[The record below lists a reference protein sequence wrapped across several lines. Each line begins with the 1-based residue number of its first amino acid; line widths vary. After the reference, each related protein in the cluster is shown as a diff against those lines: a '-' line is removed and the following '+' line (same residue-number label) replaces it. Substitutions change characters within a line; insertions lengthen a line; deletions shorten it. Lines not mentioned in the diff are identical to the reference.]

1 MAALS
6 ALNARHAHRQPPN
19 RDQQAPPT
27 HVQTALPP
35 TVRWSQLLTLTGSWA
50 AAEPKRLRWGLWHTP
65 ARIVSLAG
73 RHIVRILDGWPT
85 VNELLGAYGRIAAL
99 T

>member
-1 MAALS
+1 MCFAADL
-6 ALNARHAHRQPPN
+6 
-19 RDQQAPPT
+19 
-27 HVQTALPP
+27 
-35 TVRWSQLLTLTGSWA
+35 VRWSQLLTLTGSWA